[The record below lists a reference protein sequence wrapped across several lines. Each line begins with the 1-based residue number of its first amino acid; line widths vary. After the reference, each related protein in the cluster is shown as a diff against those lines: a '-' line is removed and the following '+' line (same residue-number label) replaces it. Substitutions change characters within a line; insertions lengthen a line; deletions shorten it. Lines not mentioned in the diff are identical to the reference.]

1 MSIMF
6 GIVCIVAI
14 LCITF
19 LGTYLIYAIEQY
31 AVSKKEDE
39 EEDEHEYGANS

>member
-1 MSIMF
+1 MSVMF

-19 LGTYLIYAIEQY
+19 LVTYLIYAIEQY
-31 AVSKKEDE
+31 AVSKKDE